1 MISPRLFRQSTNLD
15 PYDPTIDVP
24 QAAYREISGDLPS
37 TGVPIALRA
46 WALVFD
52 GAPRSL
58 VRYRYIENLLNNVGA
73 DGLIAVPLEGI
84 TGDRFGNMSARTD
97 LLGEIATIWVTAT
110 ADGSEARGA
119 VLAGLTGEVVHL
131 LSLDP
136 YAAAGGDRAV
146 YLLETI
152 AMNMAARQSELLRTA
167 ADDTMSRLPLV
178 GDAADRLDNA
188 MVGVN
193 WYRARRQNAG

>member
-46 WALVFD
+46 WVLVFD

-73 DGLIAVPLEGI
+73 DGLISVPIEGI

-110 ADGSEARGA
+110 ADGSDARGA
-119 VLAGLTGEVVHL
+119 VLAGLNGEAVHL
-131 LSLDP
+131 VSLDP

-178 GDAADRLDNA
+178 DDAADRLDNA
-188 MVGVN
+188 MVGVS
-193 WYRARRQNAG
+193 WYRARRQNAE